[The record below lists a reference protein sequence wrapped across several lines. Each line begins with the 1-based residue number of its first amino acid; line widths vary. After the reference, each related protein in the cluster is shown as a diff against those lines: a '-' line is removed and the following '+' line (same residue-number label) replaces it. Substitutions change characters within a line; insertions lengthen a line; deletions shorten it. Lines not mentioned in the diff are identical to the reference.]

1 MLLKRGE
8 GIVKEQGNVE
18 GSLALNTPRVVV
30 IPADTPEQ
38 ARKLRVAAYAR
49 VSSNS
54 EDQMNS
60 FAAQNAH
67 YTELITSN
75 PEWEF
80 VDVYA
85 DKGITGTSAE
95 KRDDFQRLL
104 TDCRRGRID
113 KILVKSSSRFA
124 RNAKECLEAIRELK
138 ALNIS
143 VCFEEQ
149 NIDTAELSAELLTA
163 IFAMMD
169 QKESESISQNM
180 RWSYQIRM
188 RRGTFVPATMPYG
201 YTKKERPYVV
211 VEQEANVV
219 KKIFSDYLMGIGIA
233 EIATNLNKCNTADSL
248 PTHQRWTPHAVSRI
262 LKNEKYAGNSL
273 WQKTY
278 HTKGFPTKQKNNHGE
293 VTQYY
298 IKSTHVPIIA
308 PEIFETVQTL
318 LKRRG
323 EEYFPG
329 REQDSPLN
337 RNIVCGIC
345 GTIFRKKR
353 VRGNMYWVCRV
364 HERNKERCEMRPL
377 CEIDIKEAF
386 LRIYHKLQCGKSVLD
401 KMTADLQAAQN
412 GKMLWSADIV
422 ELNNQIAD
430 ITRQDRLL
438 TQLKHQG
445 LVDPDI
451 FISRRDALAEQLRA
465 VKLEKERLLES
476 EENQTIR
483 QTQFLLETLE
493 SSPDFLDTFDEELF
507 RELVEKIIVESNN
520 RLRFR
525 LINGL
530 ELTESIERSVR

>member
-233 EIATNLNKCNTADSL
+233 EIAANLNKCNTTDSL

-298 IKSTHVPIIA
+298 LKSTHVPIIA

-364 HERNKERCEMRPL
+364 HERN
-377 CEIDIKEAF
+377 
-386 LRIYHKLQCGKSVLD
+386 
-401 KMTADLQAAQN
+401 
-412 GKMLWSADIV
+412 
-422 ELNNQIAD
+422 
-430 ITRQDRLL
+430 
-438 TQLKHQG
+438 
-445 LVDPDI
+445 
-451 FISRRDALAEQLRA
+451 
-465 VKLEKERLLES
+465 
-476 EENQTIR
+476 
-483 QTQFLLETLE
+483 
-493 SSPDFLDTFDEELF
+493 
-507 RELVEKIIVESNN
+507 
-520 RLRFR
+520 
-525 LINGL
+525 
-530 ELTESIERSVR
+530 